1 MKPIQVNK
9 DGALGCQEREK
20 DRERE
25 RFGERGRE
33 TRR

>member
-1 MKPIQVNK
+1 MKSVQVNK
-9 DGALGCQEREK
+9 DGALGCKEREE

-33 TRR
+33 MRR